1 MKRLNSFKEK
11 IKVFLNKTKEILKD
25 NPLFMWFIIG
35 CLVNGCL
42 LRFLTVKNYFA
53 ISPILSDLFVS
64 ILFGSFY
71 FIFKEKNRFKY
82 LFILS
87 IVFAVIGVANIVYY
101 HYYSSFISI
110 TFISFALTNTETGDA
125 NVVGNLLNLEFFILL
140 WFPIFMFFYNKYLKK
155 KKIEVTSYNK
165 KERKKVLKTI
175 YLWFLITLL
184 LFLTTLDFVDY
195 GRFYNQWNRE
205 YSVTKFGVY
214 LYQLNDIIVSVEPK
228 VAPLFGSDKAKKEIT
243 DYYEDNK
250 KTHYPN
256 EYTDI
261 FKGKNVIAIH
271 AESIQTLAMEQ
282 QFNGV
287 SVTPNLNK
295 LASEGIYFSNF
306 YSQVSFGTSSDTEY
320 MVATSL
326 MPVKSGTA
334 FVNYSNRE
342 YASMYKVL
350 QENGYYTFSMH
361 ANTGEFWNRNNM
373 YKSLGYDYFYDK
385 DAFNIDEQIGFG
397 LSDKSFLTQAA
408 QLIDEIS
415 STNNKFYGTIITL
428 SNHTPFED
436 VDSYG
441 YFDVSMSVDG
451 ITYPYLEGT
460 DLGNYFK
467 SVHYADKQIGM
478 FIDLLDE
485 KGLLDNTVII
495 IYGDHDARIDKSEW
509 EYYYNY
515 DYLNDDILDKDD
527 ENYQEL
533 DYYWYEVNRRVP
545 FIIWEKSDT
554 FKKMYSKEITKVSGM
569 IDVSPTILN
578 MLGLDNEYAL
588 GEDLFSNFDKE
599 NVVVFPNGNF
609 ITDKVYYNDSKNE
622 YKMLKDVPLDVNYI
636 KNYKEYTEDL
646 LDISN
651 KIAVYNYFE
660 DILSDDKYIDETRIG
675 EK

>member
-1 MKRLNSFKEK
+1 MKKEGKFKQK
-11 IKVFLNKTKEILKD
+11 IKKFLHNSKKILQE

-35 CLVNGCL
+35 SVINGTL
-42 LRFLTVKNYFA
+42 LRFLTVKNYFS
-53 ISPILSDLFVS
+53 ISPILSDFFVS

-71 FIFKEKNRFKY
+71 FLLKEKNRFKY

-87 IVFAVIGVANIVYY
+87 IVFAVVGVANIVYY
-101 HYYSSFISI
+101 HYYNSFISI

-140 WFPIFMFFYNKYLKK
+140 WFPIFMFFFNRNLKRK
-155 KKIEVTSYNK
+155 KFKVINYSK
-165 KERKKVLKTI
+165 KERKPVLKTV

-228 VAPLFGSDKAKKEIT
+228 VAPLFGKDKAKKEIT
-243 DYYEDNK
+243 EYYEKNTQK
-250 KTHYPN
+250 QVTN
-256 EYTDI
+256 EYTGI
-261 FKGKNVIAIH
+261 FKGKNIIAIH

-282 QFNGV
+282 QFNGI
-287 SVTPNLNK
+287 SVTPNLKK

-306 YSQVSFGTSSDTEY
+306 YSQVSFGTSSDTEF
-320 MVATSL
+320 MIATSL

-334 FVNYSNRE
+334 FVNYSDRT
-342 YASMYKVL
+342 YTSMYKIL
-350 QENGYYTFSMH
+350 QENNYYTFSMH

-373 YKSLGYDYFYDK
+373 YKSLGYSYFYDK
-385 DAFNIDEQIGFG
+385 DAFIIDEQIGFG
-397 LSDKSFLTQAA
+397 LSDKSFLTQASE
-408 QLIDEIS
+408 IIEEIS
-415 STNNKFYGTIITL
+415 STNTNFYGTIITL

-441 YFDVSMSVDG
+441 YYDVSMTVDN

-460 DLGNYFK
+460 KLGNYFK

-495 IYGDHDARIDKSEW
+495 IYGDHDARIDKGEW

-515 DYLNDDILDKDD
+515 DYLNNNILDEDNED
-527 ENYQEL
+527 YQEL

-545 FIIWEKSDT
+545 FIIWEKSEN
-554 FKKMYSKEITKVSGM
+554 FKENYSKEITKVSGM

-578 MLGLDNEYAL
+578 MLGLENKYAL
-588 GEDLFSNFDKE
+588 GEDLFSNFNYDDIVYSWLNSEPQKTD
-599 NVVVFPNGNF
+599 FF
-609 ITDKVYYNDSKNE
+609 IRIN
-622 YKMLKDVPLDVNYI
+622 KML
-636 KNYKEYTEDL
+636 EE
-646 LDISN
+646 
-651 KIAVYNYFE
+651 
-660 DILSDDKYIDETRIG
+660 
-675 EK
+675 